1 MRNLLIWG
9 TGTIAELA
17 NFYFTND
24 SGYSVSG
31 HVETDPKAGSE
42 IGKKFG
48 NIFSFKDAIQKFS
61 PSNTDFFIAI
71 GYQKTNKV
79 REQRFNEVKSIGY
92 TCASY
97 ISSKASIFTS
107 NVGENTFIL
116 ENNVIQPFVE
126 IKNNVT
132 LWSGNHIGHHS
143 VINENAFLASHV
155 VISGKCSIGRNSFL
169 GVNTTVHDGVE
180 LGSYSVV
187 GAGAIVSKNC
197 EPHSV
202 FNPAETN
209 ARIIKRD
216 II

>member
-24 SGYSVSG
+24 TDYSVCG
-31 HVETDPKAGSE
+31 HVETDPKKDPE
-42 IGKKFG
+42 IDKKFG
-48 NIFSFKDAIQKFS
+48 NIFSLKDAVQKFN
-61 PSNTDFFIAI
+61 PSNTDFFVAI

-97 ISSKASIFTS
+97 ISSKASVFTS

-116 ENNVIQPFVE
+116 ENNVVQPFVE

-143 VINENAFLASHV
+143 VVNDNAFLASHV

-169 GVNTTVHDGVE
+169 GVNATVHDGVE
-180 LGSYSVV
+180 LGSFSVV

-197 EPHSV
+197 EPYSV